1 MTLLTLSGITKRYPG
16 VTALAGVDLDIDAGS
31 VHALVGENGAGKS
44 TLLKIVAGAERADA
58 GVMAWNGQPVSVPSP
73 REALLRGVTVIYQE
87 LTLAPNL
94 SAAAN
99 IYLGMEP
106 RRGGFLD
113 RGAMRAGAA
122 SALAD
127 LGLVIDPDQPVG
139 ELSVAQRQLVELA
152 RALVRDARLV
162 ALDEPTATLTA
173 HEVAHLVAQ
182 IEWLRAKGI
191 AVVFVSHRLD
201 EIRRL
206 ADSITVLRDGHRVWT
221 GPAEQ
226 IDERTLIRT
235 MVGRDVVFERCPPG
249 REPESG
255 AILSVRGL
263 SRGRSIQN
271 VSFDVRQ
278 GEILGL
284 GGLVGA
290 GRSEVARVLAGID
303 RPEQGSVS
311 LRGVPFNPRSP
322 ADAIR
327 AGVVYFPEDRKRQG
341 LVLGMRIRE
350 NVTLP
355 VLGRVS
361 RNGLLQGDAE
371 RALAQGAASRAD
383 VRPPDIERQA
393 GTLSGGNQQKV
404 VLAKWLLTEADVLIF
419 DEPTRGVDIGAKTEI
434 HRQIR
439 ALADLGKAVIVISS
453 ELPELIALADRAV
466 VMREGRVQGEI
477 ANALTPEAVM
487 ALAFRSA

>member
-1 MTLLTLSGITKRYPG
+1 
-16 VTALAGVDLDIDAGS
+16 
-31 VHALVGENGAGKS
+31 
-44 TLLKIVAGAERADA
+44 
-58 GVMAWNGQPVSVPSP
+58 
-73 REALLRGVTVIYQE
+73 
-87 LTLAPNL
+87 
-94 SAAAN
+94 
-99 IYLGMEP
+99 
-106 RRGGFLD
+106 
-113 RGAMRAGAA
+113 MRAGAA

-127 LGLVIDPDQPVG
+127 LGLVIDPDQPVQ

-152 RALVRDARLV
+152 RALVRDAKLV

-191 AVVFVSHRLD
+191 GVVFVSHRLD
-201 EIRRL
+201 EVRRL
-206 ADSITVLRDGHRVWT
+206 ADSITVLRDGRRVWS
-221 GPAEQ
+221 GAAAG

-235 MVGRDVVFERCPPG
+235 MVGRDVVFERCPPA
-249 REPESG
+249 RVPDPEPR
-255 AILSVRGL
+255 LSVRGL
-263 SRGRSIQN
+263 SRGRAVRD
-271 VSFDVRQ
+271 VSFDVRP

-284 GGLVGA
+284 AGLVGA

-303 RPEQGSVS
+303 RIDRGSVT
-311 LRGVPFNPRSP
+311 LHGKPYRPRSP

-355 VLGRVS
+355 TLARLTRSGVIRS
-361 RNGLLQGDAE
+361 EAE
-371 RALAQGAASRAD
+371 REVAQGAAARAD
-383 VRPPDIERQA
+383 VRPPEVERRA

-439 ALADLGKAVIVISS
+439 ALADAGKAVIVISS

-466 VMREGRVQGEI
+466 VMREGRVQGEL
-477 ANALTPEAVM
+477 AGSLSPEAVM
-487 ALAFRSA
+487 ALAFKSA

>member
-1 MTLLTLSGITKRYPG
+1 MTLLTLRGITKRYPG
-16 VTALAGVDLDIDAGS
+16 VTALDAVDLDIDAGS

-58 GVMAWNGQPVSVPSP
+58 GAMAWNGQPVTVPSP

-106 RRGGFLD
+106 RHRGGGLLD
-113 RGAMRAGAA
+113 RGAMRAGAV

-182 IEWLRAKGI
+182 IEWLRAKGS

-221 GPAEQ
+221 GPADQ

-249 REPESG
+249 RAPDPEPV
-255 AILSVRGL
+255 LSVR
-263 SRGRSIQN
+263 
-271 VSFDVRQ
+271 
-278 GEILGL
+278 
-284 GGLVGA
+284 
-290 GRSEVARVLAGID
+290 
-303 RPEQGSVS
+303 
-311 LRGVPFNPRSP
+311 
-322 ADAIR
+322 
-327 AGVVYFPEDRKRQG
+327 
-341 LVLGMRIRE
+341 
-350 NVTLP
+350 
-355 VLGRVS
+355 
-361 RNGLLQGDAE
+361 
-371 RALAQGAASRAD
+371 
-383 VRPPDIERQA
+383 
-393 GTLSGGNQQKV
+393 
-404 VLAKWLLTEADVLIF
+404 
-419 DEPTRGVDIGAKTEI
+419 
-434 HRQIR
+434 
-439 ALADLGKAVIVISS
+439 
-453 ELPELIALADRAV
+453 
-466 VMREGRVQGEI
+466 
-477 ANALTPEAVM
+477 
-487 ALAFRSA
+487 